1 MNTYLPASLSSLD
14 RKQLKGKDS
23 LLIQH
28 VCIECAP
35 NVPLG
40 ARDRMVTML
49 KSLTTSWNGMG
60 NPLSVNCV
68 PTVQASARHAGATQ
82 LMSK

>member
-1 MNTYLPASLSSLD
+1 MNIYLPVSLSSLD

-28 VCIECAP
+28 VFIECAP

-60 NPLSVNCV
+60 NPLSFNCV
-68 PTVQASARHAGATQ
+68 PTVQASARRAGATQ